1 MAKLKFLYFMDYEDG
16 EIARVETSD
25 DEGLEIPFNI
35 FIDNR
40 GCGCVF

>member
-25 DEGLEIPFNI
+25 DGGLEIPFNI
-35 FIDNR
+35 FKAIY
-40 GCGCVF
+40 VITTI